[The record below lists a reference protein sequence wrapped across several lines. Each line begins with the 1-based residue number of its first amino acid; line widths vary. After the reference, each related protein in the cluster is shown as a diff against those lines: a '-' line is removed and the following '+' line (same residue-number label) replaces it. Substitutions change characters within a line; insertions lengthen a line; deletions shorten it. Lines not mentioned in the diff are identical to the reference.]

1 MGAFFVI
8 HIRRLSRP
16 KLAPPRFWIAL
27 VAGIVVL
34 ASILAPVGM
43 LAKASPLRLP
53 GPVDIDLFYLFYLP
67 AALRW
72 PALPFWGGVA
82 LLGILATI
90 IPWLLIRKPLPP
102 IRIDATRCTGCTL
115 CAADCPYKAIVMAPR
130 EDDSGRKLIAVVNP
144 KLCVSCGVCIGSCSF
159 MAMTLGDRLAQPLWE
174 QTAARVAEGYRGGGR
189 AVKVVFTCERHT
201 AQGAREYV
209 GSRPSRFSETSKVF
223 GADDLRLVVIPVT
236 CIAMAHPDFAAKAL
250 AAGAAEVQFVGCPP
264 EDCANREGNVFMQ
277 QRLERKRLPRA
288 GQELDAAATAG
299 TAAASDWLPPDDF
312 GRALAAKT
320 HQTAATAYDLV
331 VSRDN
336 WRRLLPVG
344 ALLAAVMIATV
355 LLSRV
360 PYAAYAGD
368 QARIEIFLAHRSGA
382 PIAGHEAD
390 AGAGAAGP
398 IRLLLEVD
406 GRAVLDKHFP
416 LGAQAGVQTY
426 AQVPVASGERGLR
439 LSLADPALG
448 AQPVVL
454 LDQTATLTPR
464 QIVPVQIK
472 DAHLGG
478 DPKAGEKLFNENARG
493 RRHRL
498 PHLPLAPARDQAG
511 RAIAGGHRGAGRDAA
526 CRVCLLKPYLRQSLT
541 EPDAHVVEG
550 YRRGQMP
557 PDYLSRLNQDQLED
571 LVAYLLS
578 LR

>member
-1 MGAFFVI
+1 MIRVVGGWALGARFLLDNLLSDAAGAGWAPIMLVLIVHVGLSVAVGAFFVI

-102 IRIDATRCTGCTL
+102 IRIDAARCTGCTL
-115 CAADCPYKAIVMAPR
+115 CAADCPYRAIVMAPR

-159 MAMTLGDRLAQPLWE
+159 MAMTLGDRPAEPLWDE
-174 QTAARVAEGYRGGGR
+174 TAARVAEGYRGASGQP
-189 AVKVVFTCERHT
+189 VKVVFTCERHA
-201 AQGAREYV
+201 AQGARGYV
-209 GSRPSRFSETSKVF
+209 GSRPSRFPETSKVS

-236 CIAMAHPDFAAKAL
+236 CIAMAHPDLAAKAL

-264 EDCANREGNVFMQ
+264 EDCANREGNVFLQ

-288 GQELDAAATAG
+288 GHELDAAVPGG
-299 TAAASDWLPPDDF
+299 TAAVSDWLPPDDF
-312 GRALAAKT
+312 GRALATKT

-344 ALLAAVMIATV
+344 ALLAAVMVVTV

-416 LGAQAGVQTY
+416 LDAQGNVQTY
-426 AQVPVASGERGLR
+426 AQVPVASGERRLR

-448 AQPVVL
+448 DQPVVL
-454 LDQTATLTPR
+454 LDQTVTLTPR

-478 DPKAGEKLFNENARG
+478 DPKAGEKLFNETRG
-493 RRHRL
+493 
-498 PHLPLAPARDQAG
+498 
-511 RAIAGGHRGAGRDAA
+511 GAGTGCRICHSLQPGIKLVGPSLAGIGAQAA
-526 CRVCLLKPYLRQSLT
+526 HARAGSVR
-541 EPDAHVVEG
+541 
-550 YRRGQMP
+550 
-557 PDYLSRLNQDQLED
+557 
-571 LVAYLLS
+571 
-578 LR
+578 